1 MGMFGDDIFDVV
13 NATTDRLKKEK
24 MEKDAFRR
32 WLNYGDLGAK
42 AYLEAT
48 GHKPLPPSVPQIRE
62 NQRQV
67 LLEVERLRQ
76 KQNQQH
82 DETQT
87 VTQPPP
93 IIRIQPAPVTTTTKI
108 LTHHH
113 QPTHLSSSFVSQQAQ
128 QGPQASTAVS
138 SMTYKFQNIIQDKST
153 WIESGVGGGLGL
165 IFGGDSRILAMTAG
179 VVSPILIKLMM

>member
-13 NATTDRLKKEK
+13 NATTTRLKKEK

-42 AYLEAT
+42 AYLETT

-62 NQRQV
+62 NERKM

-82 DETQT
+82 DETHT

-93 IIRIQPAPVTTTTKI
+93 IIIQSTPVTTAKTI
-108 LTHHH
+108 MTHR
-113 QPTHLSSSFVSQQAQ
+113 QPTHLLSSFVSQPAQ
-128 QGPQASTAVS
+128 QTRHVGTDV
-138 SMTYKFQNIIQDKST
+138 SMTQKLQTIIQDKST

>member
-24 MEKDAFRR
+24 KEKDAFRR

-62 NQRQV
+62 NERKM
-67 LLEVERLRQ
+67 LLEVQQLRQ
-76 KQNQQH
+76 TQHQQH

-93 IIRIQPAPVTTTTKI
+93 IIIQSTPVTTTTKI
-108 LTHHH
+108 LTHR
-113 QPTHLSSSFVSQQAQ
+113 QPTHLLSSFVSQQAQ
-128 QGPQASTAVS
+128 QTRQSSTVGTDV
-138 SMTYKFQNIIQDKST
+138 SMTQKLQTIIQDKST

>member
-1 MGMFGDDIFDVV
+1 
-13 NATTDRLKKEK
+13 

-62 NQRQV
+62 NERQM

-93 IIRIQPAPVTTTTKI
+93 IIIQSTPVTTTTI
-108 LTHHH
+108 MTQRH

-128 QGPQASTAVS
+128 QGPQSATANVS
-138 SMTYKFQNIIQDKST
+138 SND
-153 WIESGVGGGLGL
+153 
-165 IFGGDSRILAMTAG
+165 R
-179 VVSPILIKLMM
+179 

>member
-1 MGMFGDDIFDVV
+1 MGMFGEDIFDVV
-13 NATTDRLKKEK
+13 NATTARLKKEK

-32 WLNYGDLGAK
+32 WLNYGDLGAR

-62 NQRQV
+62 NERKM

-82 DETQT
+82 DETHT

-93 IIRIQPAPVTTTTKI
+93 IIIQSTPVTTTTIMTQRK
-108 LTHHH
+108 
-113 QPTHLSSSFVSQQAQ
+113 PTHLSSSFASQQAQ
-128 QGPQASTAVS
+128 QIPQSATAGV
-138 SMTYKFQNIIQDKST
+138 SMTDKFQNIIQDKST

>member
-24 MEKDAFRR
+24 MEQDAFRR

-62 NQRQV
+62 NERKM
-67 LLEVERLRQ
+67 LLEVQQLRQ

-82 DETQT
+82 DETHT

-93 IIRIQPAPVTTTTKI
+93 IIIQSTPVTTTTTI
-108 LTHHH
+108 MTHR

-128 QGPQASTAVS
+128 QIPQSATVGTDV
-138 SMTYKFQNIIQDKST
+138 SMTQKLQTIIQDKST

>member
-13 NATTDRLKKEK
+13 NATTTRLKKEK

-42 AYLEAT
+42 AYLEAI

-62 NQRQV
+62 NERKM
-67 LLEVERLRQ
+67 LLEVQQLRQ
-76 KQNQQH
+76 KQHQQH

-93 IIRIQPAPVTTTTKI
+93 IIIQPTPVTAITTI
-108 LTHHH
+108 MARR
-113 QPTHLSSSFVSQQAQ
+113 QPTNPSVLQPAQ
-128 QGPQASTAVS
+128 QTRQSSTVGTAI
-138 SMTYKFQNIIQDKST
+138 SMTDKFQNIIQDKNT

-165 IFGGDSRILAMTAG
+165 LLGGDNRILTMTAG

>member
-13 NATTDRLKKEK
+13 NAMTDRLKKEK

-62 NQRQV
+62 NERQM

-76 KQNQQH
+76 KQKSTTRRDTNRHTTATHYHSINARDYHHNH
-82 DETQT
+82 D
-87 VTQPPP
+87 
-93 IIRIQPAPVTTTTKI
+93 TT
-108 LTHHH
+108 
-113 QPTHLSSSFVSQQAQ
+113 PTYSSFVIVRIT
-128 QGPQASTAVS
+128 ASAANTAVD
-138 SMTYKFQNIIQDKST
+138 YCWCVND
-153 WIESGVGGGLGL
+153 
-165 IFGGDSRILAMTAG
+165 R
-179 VVSPILIKLMM
+179 

>member
-62 NQRQV
+62 NERKM

-93 IIRIQPAPVTTTTKI
+93 IIIQSTPVTTTTI
-108 LTHHH
+108 MTQR
-113 QPTHLSSSFVSQQAQ
+113 QPTHLSSSFASQQAQ
-128 QGPQASTAVS
+128 QIPQSATANV
-138 SMTYKFQNIIQDKST
+138 SMTDKFQTIIQDKST

-165 IFGGDSRILAMTAG
+165 ILGGDNRILTMTAG